1 MTNARGDHGTQV
13 LIGVSGLPCAARSA
27 MTGFMSHLILSPGM
41 FVRHPQHPEWGVG
54 QVQSRI
60 GEMVTVSFVEAGKQ
74 VINGSKIALILVSDA
89 EL

>member
-1 MTNARGDHGTQV
+1 
-13 LIGVSGLPCAARSA
+13 
-27 MTGFMSHLILSPGM
+27 M